1 MADLPSAFVFQHSFF
16 AALLHGGLFPGTLS
30 TRVAAFPLSPSS
42 SLGVPSSHLS
52 CSLPIPFPFHWSS
65 STTSSVIGCLAPAA
79 AESVSIATVKALFP
93 QSGGLGS
100 RLRYGDPEH
109 WWTAYPFAS
118 PRGFIGDQPLTEP
131 EKNSGVEIAINCRFE
146 RREDPGDE
154 VDVPVISIPESPGFF
169 VSSWSPGE
177 TLGKGNE
184 ISFYWL
190 AVSRN
195 NQAQEPILEP
205 PSPIQGPM
213 SHHDHIMLAFQAI
226 FRFKLRAKKLA
237 PPIREAPDWPIRI
250 QEISWTKCKQFSKHV
265 LFHGLRWKLNM
276 AWEESFSF
284 SVETTFGVQNRQW
297 RRSKEGFSED
307 FLSSSSQESKKRG
320 DSLYLRSRFQIKS
333 VSKMHRGRQMY

>member
-65 STTSSVIGCLAPAA
+65 STTSSVIGCLAAAA

-131 EKNSGVEIAINCRFE
+131 EKTL
-146 RREDPGDE
+146 
-154 VDVPVISIPESPGFF
+154 ESRLLSTA
-169 VSSWSPGE
+169 VLNAE
-177 TLGKGNE
+177 KTLGTRLM
-184 ISFYWL
+184 SQLFR
-190 AVSRN
+190 SQSP
-195 NQAQEPILEP
+195 QA
-205 PSPIQGPM
+205 
-213 SHHDHIMLAFQAI
+213 
-226 FRFKLRAKKLA
+226 
-237 PPIREAPDWPIRI
+237 
-250 QEISWTKCKQFSKHV
+250 
-265 LFHGLRWKLNM
+265 
-276 AWEESFSF
+276 
-284 SVETTFGVQNRQW
+284 
-297 RRSKEGFSED
+297 
-307 FLSSSSQESKKRG
+307 FLSAVGRLERLWGKG
-320 DSLYLRSRFQIKS
+320 IK
-333 VSKMHRGRQMY
+333 YIFID